1 MGARGMNILIPLL
14 FPLLGFVLQTY
25 TRVFNKKFGVDVW
38 TRLLET
44 DHVRKAGHKIPGK
57 ISGQF
62 IINGYFD
69 YPPIFPFLLSFFNK
83 KTLEKYQGLIAPF
96 FDSLN
101 NLLVFWVAFYF
112 TKDLA
117 ISILAQAIYTF
128 SPLMSLENSSLT
140 PRSLG
145 YLNFNLA
152 FLSSILF
159 VDTGNSLFL
168 ISSLIFTTLI
178 FLSHR
183 FAMQSLFFV
192 SFFLLLYNGNWFY
205 IAIFFFGFCLA
216 SLITKGYYL
225 RVLKGHL
232 YNIYFWIPNRDFR
245 FAHQIRGI
253 EKWIGKKDFIEFV
266 YLMLSKLAPLSMI
279 GTNLWVLA
287 PLSIL
292 FYKLIPLPFIQL
304 NVPDFIYFFTLWV
317 VFFYFLGIPILM
329 TAFLRCIGEGY
340 RYLEMAALPASVVA
354 SWLFF
359 SLLKSQY
366 NLITILF
373 FAAIF
378 CVNFGLILYVHIK
391 IIKDRNRSV
400 TSDMEG
406 AFKFLNKQKNIF
418 RILCIPHQNTTNV
431 LYHTKHKVFVNADN
445 KGLMEVESV
454 YPVIRW
460 PLTDTVKKYNLNL
473 VFLKESFAK
482 IKELKIK
489 NYKEVFRSGDIV
501 LLRI

>member
-1 MGARGMNILIPLL
+1 MNILISL
-14 FPLLGFVLQTY
+14 FFPILGFILQTY

-62 IINGYFD
+62 IVGGYFD
-69 YPPIFPFLLSFFNK
+69 YPPVFPFLLSFFNK

-101 NLLVFWVAFYF
+101 NFLVFWVAFYF
-112 TKDLA
+112 TKDLS
-117 ISILAQAIYTF
+117 ISLFAQAVYTI
-128 SPLMSLENSSLT
+128 SPVMSLENSSLT

-152 FLSSILF
+152 FLSSIFF
-159 VDTGNSLFL
+159 VDTGNFLFL

-192 SFFLLLYNGNWFY
+192 SLFLLLYNRNWFY
-205 IAIFFFGFCLA
+205 IVIFLIGFCLA
-216 SLITKGYYL
+216 VLVTKGYYL

-253 EKWIGKKDFIEFV
+253 EKWIGKKDFVELV
-266 YLMLSKLAPLSMI
+266 YMMLSKFAPLSMI
-279 GTNLWVLA
+279 GTNLWVIASLF
-287 PLSIL
+287 IL
-292 FYKLIPLPFIQL
+292 LYKLIPLPFIQL
-304 NVPDFIYFFTLWV
+304 NIPGFVYFFTLWV
-317 VFFYFLGIPILM
+317 VFFYSLGIPILM
-329 TAFLRCIGEGY
+329 TAYLRCIGEGY
-340 RYLEMAALPASVVA
+340 RYLEMTAIPASIVA

-359 SLLKSQY
+359 SLIRSQY
-366 NLITILF
+366 SLPVVLVYATVFSI
-373 FAAIF
+373 
-378 CVNFGLILYVHIK
+378 NFGLILYVHYK

-400 TSDMEG
+400 TPEMAG
-406 AFKFLNKQKNIF
+406 AFKFLNGQKKIF
-418 RILCIPHQNTTNV
+418 RVFCIPHQNTTNV
-431 LYHTKHKVFVNADN
+431 LYHTKHQVFVNADN
-445 KGLMEVESV
+445 KGLREIASV
-454 YPVIRW
+454 YPIIKW
-460 PLTDTVKKYNLNL
+460 PLTDTIKKYGLNL
-473 VFLKESFAK
+473 IFLKESFAK
-482 IKELKIK
+482 IKELRLKK
-489 NYKEVFRSGDIV
+489 YKEIFRSGDIV
-501 LLRI
+501 LLKI